1 MLFNSASF
9 LVFLPVVFLLY
20 WTIAS
25 RNARSQNLLL
35 LLSSYVFYGWWDW
48 RFLFLLMFSTAL
60 DYFTGLKI
68 HDARDVR
75 WKRIWL
81 WISVSTNLGFLGFFK
96 YFNFFIDSAI
106 RLMETLGMQANP
118 WSLKILL
125 PVGISFYTF
134 HGLSYVIDIYYGRI
148 TPTRNRTDYSLFVS
162 YFPLLVAGPIERATH
177 LLPQLEKRRTFDERQ
192 AIDGL
197 RLALWGFFK
206 KLVIADSMAVE
217 VDRIFSGHTNYGG
230 GTLILGAVFFAIQV
244 YGDFSGY
251 TDIARGISR
260 LFGIELLLNFKF
272 PYLSRSIPEF
282 WGRWHIS
289 LSSWLNDYVFTPT
302 ALQMRDRGRQGML
315 IAVMTTFL
323 VSGLWH
329 GAAWH
334 FVAWGAFHGLLY
346 LPYIYRKSGLKGLV
360 PRKEVPLTIRDTP
373 NILLT
378 FSLVCIGYILF
389 RAENMEV
396 AVQYLKRMMSSPLT
410 FDEYF
415 LRLSSNLFI
424 PLTFIID
431 LIHRKG
437 YLTGRYSNWF
447 LVAEFSILTAL
458 ILALGNFG
466 SVEFIYFQF

>member
-9 LVFLPVVFLLY
+9 FLFLPIVFALY
-20 WTIAS
+20 WTIGS
-25 RNARSQNLLL
+25 KSARRQNNLLL
-35 LLSSYVFYGWWDW
+35 AASYIFYGWWDW

-68 HDARDVR
+68 RDAADDRG
-75 WKRIWL
+75 KRMWL
-81 WISVSTNLGFLGFFK
+81 WISVATNLGFLGFFK

-106 RLMETLGMQANP
+106 RLMDSIGLQANP

-177 LLPQLEKRRTFDERQ
+177 LLPQIEKRRTFDYQ
-192 AIDGL
+192 MAIDGL

-206 KLVIADSMAVE
+206 KLVIADAMAVE
-217 VDRIFSGHTNYGG
+217 VDRIFGGYNDYGG
-230 GTLILGAVFFAIQV
+230 GTLILGAVYFAIQV

-251 TDIARGISR
+251 TDIARGVSR
-260 LFGIELLLNFKF
+260 LFGIELLVNFKY

-282 WGRWHIS
+282 WGRWHVS

-302 ALQMRDRGRQGML
+302 ALTFRDKGKHGIF
-315 IAVMTTFL
+315 IAVLATFL
-323 VSGLWH
+323 ISGLWH

-334 FVAWGAFHGLLY
+334 FVAWGAFHGLMY

-360 PRKEVPLTIRDTP
+360 PRKDIPLNIRDIP
-373 NILLT
+373 GILLT
-378 FSLVCIGYILF
+378 FVLVCIGYVLF
-389 RAENMEV
+389 RAEDMDK
-396 AVQYLKRMMSSPLT
+396 AASYLGTMFSSPLS
-410 FDEYF
+410 FDRYF
-415 LRLSSNLFI
+415 LISGFNI
-424 PLTFIID
+424 YVPLTFGID
-431 LIHRKG
+431 LLHRTG
-437 YLTGRYSNWF
+437 YLTGKYNTLF
-447 LVAEFSILTAL
+447 LMVECSVITAL
-458 ILALGNFG
+458 IMALGNFG